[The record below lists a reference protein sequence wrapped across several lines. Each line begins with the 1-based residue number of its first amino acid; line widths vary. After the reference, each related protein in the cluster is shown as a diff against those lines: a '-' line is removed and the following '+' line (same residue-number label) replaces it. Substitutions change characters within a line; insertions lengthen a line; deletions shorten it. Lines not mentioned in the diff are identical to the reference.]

1 MIDASMSNASLM
13 SLISTNTLKQA
24 IQINEEAVAQL
35 IESVSALSSGEVS
48 GTSSSSGLDIYA

>member
-24 IQINEEAVAQL
+24 IQSNEEAVAQL

>member
-24 IQINEEAVAQL
+24 IQSNEEAVAQL
-35 IESVSALSSGEVS
+35 IESVSVLSSGEVS

>member
-24 IQINEEAVAQL
+24 IQSNEEAVAQL

-48 GTSSSSGLDIYA
+48 GTSSSSNLDIYA

>member
-1 MIDASMSNASLM
+1 MIDASKANASWM
-13 SLISTNTLKQA
+13 CLISTNTLKQA
-24 IQINEEAVAQL
+24 IQSNEEAVAQL